1 MQQDPRAIEVSNR
14 WLELA
19 NQAWRSGT
27 KVANKWGQK
36 VRAGVNPE
44 WLNPDIFRKSLVRAS
59 GYLKEI
65 NSKLRA
71 LDPAFKD
78 LQVEHSLSLRKA
90 LGTDDVIGKH
100 FGSDAQNVA
109 LNRAEVPLGSAFN
122 QTSADILGIPGHGK
136 PEIAAKFGEGPL
148 SRQRAAEYEQFGW
161 LQAVV
166 NRAMEAMETKGE
178 GLKEAL
184 KILKAERDALAKGE
198 LRGINL
204 RIPGTN
210 VTMTD
215 MLLIQQRA
223 LNTGNYA
230 EAAESVIAEREVL
243 DLAIERGLLESPNAI
258 KVLKKYIKWID
269 HKMEINNAM
278 RAIEK
283 GKAEKWTKVQK
294 PVEKYDVRK
303 LPPEPAKRVDW
314 SGV

>member
-1 MQQDPRAIEVSNR
+1 
-14 WLELA
+14 
-19 NQAWRSGT
+19 
-27 KVANKWGQK
+27 
-36 VRAGVNPE
+36 
-44 WLNPDIFRKSLVRAS
+44 
-59 GYLKEI
+59 
-65 NSKLRA
+65 
-71 LDPAFKD
+71 
-78 LQVEHSLSLRKA
+78 
-90 LGTDDVIGKH
+90 
-100 FGSDAQNVA
+100 
-109 LNRAEVPLGSAFN
+109 
-122 QTSADILGIPGHGK
+122 
-136 PEIAAKFGEGPL
+136 
-148 SRQRAAEYEQFGW
+148 
-161 LQAVV
+161 
-166 NRAMEAMETKGE
+166 
-178 GLKEAL
+178 
-184 KILKAERDALAKGE
+184 
-198 LRGINL
+198 
-204 RIPGTN
+204 
-210 VTMTD
+210 MTD